1 MTQTDRRCKSLVC
14 CGLVTAPWSLYV
26 HFNWHIFNRMTCCY
40 FSFFTAYTVPF
51 PTECCPLEPAACP
64 LSNPCIGYPLVRTG
78 LVELTVS
85 KVVENQ
91 KEKVQA
97 VPESILY
104 YTLHFIK
111 HRKDIFVEAIFSLI
125 YSIVTYFI
133 T

>member
-1 MTQTDRRCKSLVC
+1 MAIL
-14 CGLVTAPWSLYV
+14 A
-26 HFNWHIFNRMTCCY
+26 
-40 FSFFTAYTVPF
+40 FSPSIPF
-51 PTECCPLEPAACP
+51 PFLTKCCPLEAAACP

-111 HRKDIFVEAIFSLI
+111 HVLEPFSASFTVL
-125 YSIVTYFI
+125 
-133 T
+133 